1 MDAPRPVDR
10 HSPVPLWSQVLDDLQ
25 RRLANGTPDD
35 PFPTEAELV
44 AEYGVSRHTVR
55 DALRRLRDSG
65 VLESVRGRGTRVSG
79 VPIEQPLGSLYS
91 LFAVVEERGMTQRSD
106 VLALRL
112 ERDAVAAERL
122 DLAPDTELLHLSR
135 LRRADDEPLA
145 LDRAWLPATLGRPLL
160 AADFGHAAL
169 YDELAARTGVRP
181 DGGEERI
188 TAIMPDPETRELL
201 EIPPH
206 QACLRVERAGCAG
219 AHCVEY
225 RVTIVRGDRFAVLAQ
240 WTPAGYR
247 VTAGAGQS

>member
-1 MDAPRPVDR
+1 MDTPRPVDR

-25 RRLANGTPDD
+25 RRLASGAPADR
-35 PFPTEAELV
+35 FPTEAELV

-91 LFAVVEERGMTQRSD
+91 LFAVVEERGMAQRSD
-106 VLALRL
+106 VLALRI
-112 ERDAVAAERL
+112 EQDAEAASRL
-122 DLAPDTELLHLSR
+122 DLAPDAELLHLSR

-145 LDRAWLPATLGRPLL
+145 LDQAWLPAELARPLL
-160 AADFGHAAL
+160 EADFARAAL

-188 TAIMPDPETRELL
+188 TAVMPDGLTRELL
-201 EIPPH
+201 EVPPE
-206 QACLRVERAGCAG
+206 QACLRVERTGCAG
-219 AHCVEY
+219 PRCVEY
-225 RVTIVRGDRFAVLAQ
+225 RLTIVRGDRFAVLAQ
-240 WTPAGYR
+240 WTPSGYR
-247 VTAGAGQS
+247 VTAGSGQD